1 MAATPPRWIWFAL
14 GVLVVIAFFVS
25 ISSILLPFVVGLAVA
40 YLLDP
45 VADRMERMKL
55 PRWLATSISI
65 VLFFGL
71 MIGVFIAIAPMLRDQ
86 IVGFANALPGYIAK
100 VRPLILGLIDEAGG
114 TARAQSLVEQS
125 SGKLVEWVGTH
136 MGQLLASSLAFFN
149 VLTLVLISPVVAFY
163 LLRDWDI
170 IVARIKTLLPRQH
183 LPTIST
189 LLRDMDYALSGFVR
203 GQFMVCM
210 ALAVLYAFGWS
221 LLGLNYAL
229 VLGLIAGLLAF
240 VPLAGPFFASAL
252 AVLVALGQFGTDWL
266 KVSLVYVV
274 FVIVQG
280 IEGSALT
287 PNLIGNRVGLHPVW
301 VIFAIFAGGELMGVV
316 GIFLAVPVAAVV
328 AVLSRWL
335 IQRYLASRLYDS
347 GQDMETV
354 PLPLEADAPAEEKA
368 Q

>member
-1 MAATPPRWIWFAL
+1 MTSSPPRWIWVAL
-14 GVLVVIAFFVS
+14 GVLLFLAFFVS
-25 ISSILLPFVVGLAVA
+25 ISGILLPFVVGLAVA

-45 VADRMERMKL
+45 VADRMEALKM
-55 PRWLATSISI
+55 PRWLATSVAII
-65 VLFFGL
+65 AFFGL
-71 MIGVFIAIAPMLRDQ
+71 VIGVFIAIAPMLRDQ
-86 IVGFANALPGYIAK
+86 VVGFAQALPGYIAK
-100 VRPLILGLIDEAGG
+100 VRPLVLGLIDEAGG
-114 TARAQSLVEQS
+114 TERAQSLVEQS
-125 SGKLVEWVGTH
+125 SGKLMEWVAAHVGP
-136 MGQLLASSLAFFN
+136 LLASGIALFN
-149 VLTLVLISPVVAFY
+149 LLTLILISPVVAFY
-163 LLRDWDI
+163 LLRDWDM
-170 IVARIKTLLPRQH
+170 IVERVMRWLPRRN
-183 LPTIST
+183 LSTIST

-203 GQFMVCM
+203 GQFLVCM

-252 AVLVALGQFGTDWL
+252 AVLVALGQFGADWL
-266 KVSLVYVV
+266 KVGLVYVV

-280 IEGSALT
+280 IEGSILT

-335 IQRYLASRLYDS
+335 IQRYLASPLYDS
-347 GQDMETV
+347 GKDHKTA
-354 PLPLEADAPAEEKA
+354 PLPLEEEKMP
-368 Q
+368 

>member
-1 MAATPPRWIWFAL
+1 MASSPPRWIWFAL
-14 GVLVVIAFFVS
+14 GVLLFLAFFVS
-25 ISSILLPFVVGLAVA
+25 ISGILLPFVVGLAVA

-45 VADRMERMKL
+45 VADRMEALRL
-55 PRWLATSISI
+55 PRWLATSIAI
-65 VLFFGL
+65 VAFFGL

-86 IVGFANALPGYIAK
+86 VVGFATALPGYIAK

-114 TARAQSLVEQS
+114 TARAQTLVEQS
-125 SGKLVEWVGTH
+125 SGKLMEWVGAH
-136 MGQLLASSLAFFN
+136 MGQVLASGIAFFN
-149 VLTLVLISPVVAFY
+149 VLTLILISPVVAFY
-163 LLRDWDI
+163 LLRDWDT
-170 IVARIKTLLPRQH
+170 IVARFTLLLPRQQ
-183 LPTIST
+183 LSTITS

-203 GQFMVCM
+203 GQFLVCM

-252 AVLVALGQFGTDWL
+252 AVLVALGQFGTDWF
-266 KVSLVYVV
+266 KVALVYVV

-280 IEGSALT
+280 IEGSVLT

-301 VIFAIFAGGELMGVV
+301 VIFAIFAGGEMLGVV

-347 GQDMETV
+347 SKDVKTA
-354 PLPLEADAPAEEKA
+354 PLPLDNNLTEEKA
-368 Q
+368 P

>member
-1 MAATPPRWIWFAL
+1 MTSSPPRWIWFAL
-14 GVLVVIAFFVS
+14 GSLVFLAFFVS
-25 ISSILLPFVVGLAVA
+25 ISGILLPFVVGLAVA

-45 VADRMERMKL
+45 VADRMEAWRM
-55 PRWLATSISI
+55 PRWLATSIAI

-71 MIGVFIAIAPMLRDQ
+71 VISVFIAIAPMMRDQ
-86 IVGFANALPGYIAK
+86 VVGFANALPGYIDR
-100 VRPLILGLIDEAGG
+100 VRPLVMGLIDEAGG
-114 TARAQSLVEQS
+114 TAQAQNLVEQS
-125 SGKLVEWVGTH
+125 SGKLVEWIAAH
-136 MGQLLASSLAFFN
+136 MGQLLASGIALFN
-149 VLTLVLISPVVAFY
+149 LFTLILISPVVAFY

-170 IVARIKTLLPRQH
+170 IVARLKALLPRQH
-183 LPTIST
+183 RATINT
-189 LLRDMDYALSGFVR
+189 LLADMDYALSGFVR
-203 GQFMVCM
+203 GQFLVCM

-252 AVLVALGQFGTDWL
+252 AVLVALGQFGTDW
-266 KVSLVYVV
+266 VQVALVYVV

-280 IEGSALT
+280 IEGSVLT

-301 VIFAIFAGGELMGVV
+301 VIFAIFAGGELLGVV

-335 IQRYLASRLYDS
+335 VQQYLHSRLYDDGS
-347 GQDMETV
+347 APEAPVSAVESAQEEQGQ
-354 PLPLEADAPAEEKA
+354 
-368 Q
+368 

>member
-1 MAATPPRWIWFAL
+1 MASSPPRWIWFAL
-14 GVLVVIAFFVS
+14 GVLLFLAFFVS
-25 ISSILLPFVVGLAVA
+25 ISGVLLPFVVGLAVA

-45 VADRMERMKL
+45 VADRMEALKM
-55 PRWLATSISI
+55 PRWLATSIAI
-65 VLFFGL
+65 VAFFGL
-71 MIGVFIAIAPMLRDQ
+71 VIGVFIAISPMLRDQ
-86 IVGFANALPGYIAK
+86 VVGFANALPGYIAK

-114 TARAQSLVEQS
+114 TERAQNLVNQS
-125 SGKLVEWVGTH
+125 SGKLMEWIAAH
-136 MGQLLASSLAFFN
+136 MGQVLASGIALFN
-149 VLTLVLISPVVAFY
+149 LFTLILISPVVAFY

-170 IVARIKTLLPRQH
+170 VVARIRTLLPRQH
-183 LPTIST
+183 LPTIET

-203 GQFMVCM
+203 GQFLVCM

-252 AVLVALGQFGTDWL
+252 AVLVALGQFGTDWV
-266 KVSLVYVV
+266 KVGLVYVV

-280 IEGSALT
+280 IEGSILT

-301 VIFAIFAGGELMGVV
+301 VIFAIFAGGELLGVV

-335 IQRYLASRLYDS
+335 IQRYLSSRLYDD
-347 GQDMETV
+347 GTTPV
-354 PLPLEADAPAEEKA
+354 PSPEAGPKQE
-368 Q
+368 QGR

>member
-1 MAATPPRWIWFAL
+1 MTSSPPRWIWFAL
-14 GVLVVIAFFVS
+14 GVLLFLAFFVS
-25 ISSILLPFVVGLAVA
+25 ISGILLPFVVGLAVA

-45 VADRMERMKL
+45 VADRMEAMRL
-55 PRWLATSISI
+55 PRWLATSIAI
-65 VLFFGL
+65 IGFFGL
-71 MIGVFIAIAPMLRDQ
+71 VIGVFIAIAPMLRDQ
-86 IVGFANALPGYIAK
+86 IVGFAQALPGYIAK
-100 VRPLILGLIDEAGG
+100 IRPLILGLIDEAGG
-114 TARAQSLVEQS
+114 TARAQTLVEQS
-125 SGKLVEWVGTH
+125 SGKLVEWVGAH
-136 MGQLLASSLAFFN
+136 MGQLLASGIAFFN
-149 VLTLVLISPVVAFY
+149 LLTLILISPVVAFY
-163 LLRDWDI
+163 LLRDWDM
-170 IVARIKTLLPRQH
+170 IVERVMTWLPRQH
-183 LPTIST
+183 LSTITT

-203 GQFMVCM
+203 GQFLVCM
-210 ALAVLYAFGWS
+210 ALAVLYALGWS

-266 KVSLVYVV
+266 KVGLVYVV

-280 IEGSALT
+280 IEGSILT

-301 VIFAIFAGGELMGVV
+301 VIFAIFAGGELLGVV

-347 GQDMETV
+347 GKDHRTV
-354 PLPLEADAPAEEKA
+354 PLPLEEEKA
-368 Q
+368 P